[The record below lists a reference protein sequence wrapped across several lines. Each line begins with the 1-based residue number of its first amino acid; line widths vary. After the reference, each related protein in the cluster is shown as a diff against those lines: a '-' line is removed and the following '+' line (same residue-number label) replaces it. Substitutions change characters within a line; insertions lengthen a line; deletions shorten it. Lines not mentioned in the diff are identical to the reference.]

1 MLQFPLFPLAKELDV
16 KNIVNVLHE
25 AEFADGDWELLGLQL
40 IKHTDLTT
48 IEANRRGKAS
58 LCMMDMVS
66 QWLKTELEPSWNKLA
81 AAIEKVEGYGKATA
95 KVVRQKSGIG
105 KTDLVLKVENN
116 CHVMCVVLSLNVLH
130 MWLVITCV

>member
-1 MLQFPLFPLAKELDV
+1 MPLSQAVEKVGKYDVNGNEPIIMLQFPLFPPAKELDV

-81 AAIEKVEGYGKATA
+81 EAIKMVEGYGKATA
-95 KVVRQKSGIG
+95 KVVRQKAGIG
-105 KTDLVLKVENN
+105 NVCCVKLKY
-116 CHVMCVVLSLNVLH
+116 
-130 MWLVITCV
+130 TP